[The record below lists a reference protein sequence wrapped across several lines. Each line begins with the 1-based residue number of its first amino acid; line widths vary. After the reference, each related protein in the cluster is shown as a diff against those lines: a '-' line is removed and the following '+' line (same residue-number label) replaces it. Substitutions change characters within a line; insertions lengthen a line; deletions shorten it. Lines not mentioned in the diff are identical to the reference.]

1 MERSEKHYKKSETS
15 SFLYFRKVGSSFRV
29 NLIIIVLDDISYE
42 GENVS
47 TAEVEE
53 VVTRGA
59 GMKGCVVYGVQVPG
73 NEGRCGMAAI
83 SDPEGNLNLIQLAS
97 EVNLRLPSYARPL
110 FVRVINQ
117 EMNMTGMV
125 TPST

>member
-1 MERSEKHYKKSETS
+1 
-15 SFLYFRKVGSSFRV
+15 VC
-29 NLIIIVLDDISYE
+29 E

-53 VVTRGA
+53 IVTRGA

-73 NEGRCGMAAI
+73 NEGRCGMAAV
-83 SDPEGNLNLIQLAS
+83 SDPEGDLNVDQLAS
-97 EVNLRLPSYARPL
+97 EVMRSLPSYARPL
-110 FVRVINQ
+110 FLRVINQ

-125 TPST
+125 DSIKLIRDYANS